1 MFVRGFN
8 AWCGNS
14 DLILK
19 DSTTVVQGEYT
30 ISDVGVLG
38 LVSIARNNR
47 RWRIDCTCVYIILL

>member
-8 AWCGNS
+8 VKCGNS

-38 LVSIARNNR
+38 LVSIARR
-47 RWRIDCTCVYIILL
+47 VQFWKCVYT